1 MFFASLIVFPLFMC
15 LKACVLVMGCL
26 MSCNAWP
33 CLIEVV
39 CVCVEL
45 GCVVV
50 VVLLVRCVVV
60 GCQLVDNRL
69 RLGRWLWL
77 VCGYFSLL

>member
-1 MFFASLIVFPLFMC
+1 M
-15 LKACVLVMGCL
+15 
-26 MSCNAWP
+26 
-33 CLIEVV
+33 
-39 CVCVEL
+39 CVEL

-77 VCGYFSLL
+77 VCGYFPLL